1 MQYGGEHYFG
11 DEHRWFIGT
20 VINVNDPH
28 QLGRV
33 QVRIHGVHSND
44 LVAVPDDDLPW
55 ATVMLP
61 TTQGGVSG
69 VGMLPRVLPSALVF
83 GIFLDGK
90 TSQSPMVLGHLNKYE
105 TPATTQ
111 LDRAATRGEP
121 IPNIGTDGV
130 NISESTVRQY
140 EQSSGNVDAKR
151 LLIMKFF
158 IEDAGLTPI
167 QAAGITGNLEGENST
182 FDPGRPSEF
191 AGENSTG
198 LAQWNPAA
206 AAGNRLGNLKGF
218 AAHNSLEWNDFFTQL
233 KFIMHELR
241 GSAANGPGASS
252 ESGAYTKLLN
262 TTKFEGGVDL
272 LNSTWVICRYYER
285 PDDAAGKVKKR
296 EEYARRAYEQYQDA
310 ISTAQPTGPF

>member
-1 MQYGGEHYFG
+1 MQYSGEHYFG

-20 VINVNDPH
+20 VINVNDPEE
-28 QLGRV
+28 LGRV

-90 TSQSPMVLGHLNKYE
+90 TSQAPMVMGHLNKYE

-111 LDRAATRGEP
+111 LNRIASRGEKT
-121 IPNIGTDGV
+121 PNVGTDGTNV
-130 NISESTVRQY
+130 SESTRQQY
-140 EQSSGNVDAKR
+140 EQSSEDVDAKR

-182 FDPGRPSEF
+182 FDPGSISEVK
-191 AGENSTG
+191 GEDSQG
-198 LAQWNPAA
+198 LAQWNPAE
-206 AAGNRLGNLKGF
+206 AAGNRLGNLKGY
-218 AAHNSLEWNDFFTQL
+218 AAHNGLEWNDFFTQL
-233 KFIMHELR
+233 RFIIHEFR
-241 GSAANGPGASS
+241 GSSANGPGASS

-285 PDDAAGKVKKR
+285 PLNASGKVRAR
-296 EEYARRAYEQYQDA
+296 EGYARKAYEQYQDS
-310 ISTAQPTGPF
+310 ISTAQPGPF

>member
-20 VINVNDPH
+20 VVKVDDP
-28 QLGRV
+28 QELGRV
-33 QVRIHGVHSND
+33 QVRIHGIHSND

-69 VGMLPRVLPSALVF
+69 IGMLPRVLPSALVF

-90 TSQSPMVLGHLNKYE
+90 TSQSPMILGHLNKFE
-105 TPATTQ
+105 QPAATQ
-111 LDRAATRGEP
+111 LDRAAARGEA
-121 IPNIGTDGV
+121 IPNVGTDGV
-130 NISESTVRQY
+130 NVSESTRQQY
-140 EQSSGNVDAKR
+140 EQSSEDVDAKR

-182 FDPGRPSEF
+182 FNTEKISEVR
-191 AGENSTG
+191 GEDSQG
-198 LAQWNPAA
+198 LAQWNPAE

-218 AAHNSLEWNDFFTQL
+218 AAQNGLEWNDFFTQL
-233 KFIMHELR
+233 KFIIHELR
-241 GSAANGPGASS
+241 GSVANGPGGSS
-252 ESGAYTKLLN
+252 ESNAYNKLLN

-285 PDDAAGKVKKR
+285 PLNAASKVAAR
-296 EEYARRAYEQYQDA
+296 EGYARKAYEQYHDS
-310 ISTAQPTGPF
+310 ISTAQPRVV